1 MKTRA
6 ITLAALSALGFLAGC
21 DGSGGVPSAPPV
33 VQVTTVSY
41 EVDGMHCDG
50 CAQAIVAELTE
61 TPGVQ
66 QAECT
71 FESKRATVRFAAPA
85 TRESVEHA
93 VTKLGYKVAPAAPAA
108 PAEGSVA
115 PAAGSAASR

>member
-1 MKTRA
+1 MLTRSLQ
-6 ITLAALSALGFLAGC
+6 LAVLSALGLIAGC
-21 DGSGGVPSAPPV
+21 DGSGGVPANPPV

-50 CAQAIVAELTE
+50 CAEAIVAELTE

-71 FESKRATVRFAAPA
+71 FQSKRATVRFAAPA
-85 TRESVEHA
+85 TRESVERA

-108 PAEGSVA
+108 PAEGSAA
-115 PAAGSAASR
+115 PAAGSDASR

>member
-1 MKTRA
+1 MLTRSLP
-6 ITLAALSALGFLAGC
+6 LAFLSALGLLAGC
-21 DGSGGVPSAPPV
+21 DGSGGVPATPPV

-108 PAEGSVA
+108 PAD
-115 PAAGSAASR
+115 GSAAPVAGDASR